1 MKESRNT
8 ADGFAISNTT
18 NSPNWMDFSH
28 CLQMKQGAKLTFLS
42 TGQKA
47 GQSLNLT
54 SHTI

>member
-28 CLQMKQGAKLTFLS
+28 CFANGAGCQINFFVYWLE
-42 TGQKA
+42 G
-47 GQSLNLT
+47 
-54 SHTI
+54 